1 MVPLKGLLHLK
12 SGASYLE
19 NNNILLSGELIDCE
33 EFASFNRIMVDRDE
47 SYAANSPWINGK
59 VLVPHGFPKTRN
71 QIEKEGYETI
81 ILDVSEFRKLDG
93 GLSCLSLR
101 F

>member
-1 MVPLKGLLHLK
+1 MLVSSEIIDLK
-12 SGASYLE
+12 
-19 NNNILLSGELIDCE
+19 
-33 EFASFNRIMVDRDE
+33 EFAMFNRIIVDKDE
-47 SYAANSPWINGK
+47 NYAANSLWINGK

-71 QIEKEGYETI
+71 QIEKAGYDTL